1 MQIILNNFEP
11 FEVKNI
17 VQSTYYVQGNNRES
31 LVLTFS
37 NEKSLDE
44 LNAIFSEMNNLKT
57 IKIVQSEGNEIIFN
71 NYTLLSEIRTQLVE
85 IFPAIEEQE
94 EGITSH
100 FEKQTFVTLAKLTY
114 QEEQL
119 ATLTEV
125 VEAIVLE
132 MLSQEG

>member
-17 VQSTYYVQGNNRES
+17 VQSTNYIQGNNRAS

-44 LNAIFSEMNNLKT
+44 LNAIFSEMDNLKT
-57 IKIVQSEGNEIIFN
+57 IKVVQSEGDEIIFN

-85 IFPAIEEQE
+85 IFPTIEEQE
-94 EGITSH
+94 EGITSR

-119 ATLTEV
+119 AILTEV